1 MTELVGEFVVMDAQ
15 TWVTRQRD
23 GLLDIALDNMPHGLC
38 MFSADKKL
46 ILCNFSYAQMYDL
59 PEDLTL
65 AGTPLPAILD
75 YRAGVGN
82 GPLHAATYFD
92 VVGLAAQKG
101 GRASQDITLQDGR
114 VVRIT
119 HSSMEDGRYVATH
132 EDITESVRNAEALFK
147 NKETLEATVALR
159 TQEVEE
165 QTREL
170 ERLLLQERNIN
181 ELQRQFVALA
191 SHEFRTPL
199 AIIDG
204 AAQRLLRAKG
214 EVSLQFVRDKAE
226 QIRSSVLRI
235 VDLMESILAASRMDN
250 GTIQIRHERFPLRAM
265 IESCCHRQSTITKS
279 HRIISD
285 IDSLP
290 EYIEA
295 DKFALEQVFSN
306 LLSNAAK
313 YAPHQPDIYV
323 SGWQEGE
330 AVKIVVR
337 DNGVGI
343 DAEDVPKIFQR
354 YFRARTSTGIPG
366 TGLGLYLVKQIV
378 DLHGGSIEIDSKK
391 GKGTSLII
399 TLPISKNASP
409 ISVDRTNVAQ
419 SSQG

>member
-1 MTELVGEFVVMDAQ
+1 MDAQ
-15 TWVTRQRD
+15 TWVTRQQD

-46 ILCNFSYAQMYDL
+46 ILCNFSYAHMYNL
-59 PEDLTL
+59 REDLTV
-65 AGTPLPAILD
+65 AGTPLQAILD
-75 YRAGVGN
+75 YRANLGN
-82 GPLHAATYFD
+82 GPLHTATYFD

-101 GRASQDITLQDGR
+101 GRASQDVTLQDGR

-119 HSSMEDGRYVATH
+119 HSSMDDGRYVATH
-132 EDITESVRNAEALFK
+132 EDITESVRNAEALVK
-147 NKETLEATVALR
+147 HKETLEATVALR
-159 TQEVEE
+159 TKEVEE
-165 QTREL
+165 QACEL

-204 AAQRLLRAKG
+204 AAQRLLRVKG
-214 EVSLQFVRDKAE
+214 EISLQFVRDKAE
-226 QIRSSVLRI
+226 QIRSSVMRI
-235 VDLMESILAASRMDN
+235 VDLMESILAASRMEN
-250 GTIQIRHERFPLRAM
+250 GTIQIRHEQFPLRAM

-279 HRIISD
+279 HRILSN

-290 EYIEA
+290 ECIEA

-313 YAPHQPDIYV
+313 YAPDQPDIYV
-323 SGWQEGE
+323 SGWQEGD

-391 GKGTSLII
+391 DRGTSLIV
-399 TLPISKNASP
+399 TLPISKKATS
-409 ISVDRTNVAQ
+409 SSTDRTSAA
-419 SSQG
+419 